1 MNDHKLIR
9 IVTWMDNEKPI
20 VIGELRMTT
29 EGSLNGV
36 IVSETL
42 VKRINLG
49 MSGDFVLTPE
59 EYLPKE
65 EVIKTVDDAWG
76 GRKERAWNLAAKLVG
91 ILAQEHNLH
100 DWRQTPTVTP
110 EAYVESVVE
119 QHVALITIVADW
131 LLEES

>member
-1 MNDHKLIR
+1 MNLAKTIKICTWTSDGKPLVVGSVRIDEQGFMAGDIVNEALI
-9 IVTWMDNEKPI
+9 
-20 VIGELRMTT
+20 
-29 EGSLNGV
+29 
-36 IVSETL
+36 
-42 VKRINLG
+42 KRILDGN
-49 MSGDFVLTPE
+49 SGDFLLTPE

-76 GRKERAWNLAAKLVG
+76 GKKERAWNLAAKLVG
-91 ILAQEHNLH
+91 ALAQEHNLH